1 MNIFIS
7 HGHDELAKLKLKEF
21 IRESLKFNPL
31 VLADQPSDGMTI
43 VEKLERYG
51 KQSQFA
57 LIILTADDETTNGGL
72 RARQNVI
79 HELGYFQ
86 GLLGRNKVLLLQE
99 KGIEQFSNISGI
111 VYEEFPKGQIEAAR
125 ALGFSPFVNFITAD
139 FLFFVLT

>member
-57 LIILTADDETTNGGL
+57 
-72 RARQNVI
+72 
-79 HELGYFQ
+79 
-86 GLLGRNKVLLLQE
+86 
-99 KGIEQFSNISGI
+99 
-111 VYEEFPKGQIEAAR
+111 
-125 ALGFSPFVNFITAD
+125 
-139 FLFFVLT
+139 